1 MNGDIVDAI
10 GEVLLYCI
18 PVTPFITVPL
28 LWKLSSQKKVVKVL
42 PGLLLALML
51 SLSLAAISFGIAF
64 RNGMGPG

>member
-28 LWKLSSQKKVVKVL
+28 MWKLSSQKKVVKVL
-42 PGLLLALML
+42 LGLLLALML